1 MSELELSNFSARSEE
16 YSILKELDLKVKTG
30 EIHAV
35 LALSSKNL
43 SALEDVFKGKA
54 THLSG
59 EFRINR
65 RITDFKALS
74 SHVSVI
80 GREPNV
86 FPELSITE
94 NILLSH
100 VKGFRTNKRKE
111 QEKCRELTNSFGME
125 IDLSAS
131 VKTLT
136 DEERLLIHL
145 LRAYLSEK
153 RWIVLYDTLIDLGV
167 SKQQI
172 FVSILNKMKEEGK
185 GILYLTARPEDAVRI
200 GDRISIMR
208 KRKIVIECSKDE
220 FLNQPDEFMAILTGW
235 NEMGNLNDVH
245 GNMDLLKNLVAARG
259 QMLSDRELQKELS
272 VLAQDMM
279 KVIKGDRC
287 VICMTDQSIRSVI
300 STYDSE
306 PSGNIATWQ
315 KENAANDEIVC
326 SIIDKE
332 QFVVVGRKTP
342 YYGALFDYHDEMNS
356 LLCMPIKRGNNKGA
370 LLMVFF
376 EDDHEVNE
384 TDQLYMDTFVREI
397 AIATE
402 TSELIGKSTLLQ
414 ESHHRIKNNLQMI
427 VSLVYMQKRL
437 VQKNQADVGETF
449 DSIIRQISSIAK
461 IHDLLSNDSAAGS
474 IMNLA
479 DIIEE
484 LVKFYERPDVK
495 ITLDLESISIPYN
508 KAATYAIVINEI
520 LTNCLKHAYKGEEEK
535 EKKIDIFARNDGM
548 NITIRVADNGRGFPE
563 ESEKKQDGRKGI
575 GSFLIDNI
583 VKTSGGTLEQKNEG
597 GAVTI
602 ITVPVSRVYEARNS
616 AV

>member
-1 MSELELSNFSARSEE
+1 MNELELCNFSARSEE
-16 YSILKELDLKVKTG
+16 YALLKDLNLKIKTG
-30 EIHAV
+30 EIHAL

-43 SALEDVFKGKA
+43 SVVEDIFKGKA
-54 THLSG
+54 KYISG
-59 EFRINR
+59 DIKEDGKNVDIK
-65 RITDFKALS
+65 TLS
-74 SHVSVI
+74 SCTSVI
-80 GREPNV
+80 GREPDI
-86 FPELSITE
+86 FPDLTITE
-94 NILLSH
+94 NVFLSSI
-100 VKGFRTNKRKE
+100 KGFRTNKKRERE
-111 QEKCRELTNSFGME
+111 QCREIMSSFGVEMN
-125 IDLSAS
+125 LKAS
-131 VKTLT
+131 VKKLS
-136 DEERLLIHL
+136 EEEKLLIHL
-145 LRAYLSEK
+145 FRAYCGK
-153 RWIVLYDTLIDLGV
+153 RKWIILYDTLIDLGI

-172 FVSILNKMKEEGK
+172 FVSVLNRMKNEGK
-185 GILYLTARPEDAVRI
+185 GILYLTARPEDALRL

-208 KRKIVIECSKDE
+208 KHRIVIEGSKDE
-220 FLNQPDEFMAILTGW
+220 FLDQPNEFMSILTGW
-235 NEMGNLNDVH
+235 NEMGNMNNVH
-245 GNMDLLKNLVAARG
+245 DNMDLLKSLVAARG

-287 VICMTDQSIRSVI
+287 LICMTDQTIRQVI
-300 STYDSE
+300 STYDNQRNE
-306 PSGNIATWQ
+306 DIERWQ
-315 KENAANDEIVC
+315 ERNADNDEIVC

-332 QFVVVGRKTP
+332 QFIIVGRETP
-342 YYGALFDYHDEMNS
+342 YYSALFDFHDEMHS
-356 LLCMPIKRGNNKGA
+356 LLCMPIKRNNNKGA

-376 EDDHEVNE
+376 KGDHEVNE

-437 VQKNQADVGETF
+437 VQRNKADVNETF

-484 LVKFYERPDVK
+484 LVRFYERPDVN
-495 ITLDLESISIPYN
+495 ISLDLENISIPYN

-520 LTNCLKHAYKGEEEK
+520 LTNCLKHAYEGWDTDKN
-535 EKKIDIFARNDGM
+535 KKIKIFARNDGI
-548 NITIRVADNGRGFPE
+548 NITIRVADNGRGFPDKPE
-563 ESEKKQDGRKGI
+563 EQGGRKGI

-583 VKTSGGTLEQKNEG
+583 VKSGGGTIEQKNEN
-597 GAVTI
+597 GAVTVI
-602 ITVPVSRVYEARNS
+602 MVPVSRVYDARNS
-616 AV
+616 AI